1 MNKVFIIAEAGIN
14 HNGSVLNAKKMIDMA
29 FEVGADAV
37 KFQTFKAEKEISRY
51 APKAEYQKRTTNGK
65 ESQLGMVKKFE
76 LTKDEFKELYYYCK
90 GKGIIFLSSP
100 SDLESVDFL
109 IELGLDILKVPSG
122 EITYL
127 SFLRKI
133 GSLRKKIIISTGM
146 TELKDIKNALDILT
160 KAGTSKENITVL
172 HCNTAYPTPF
182 EDVNLLAMITIRDT
196 FKVNVGYSDHTLGIE
211 IPIAAVALG
220 GKVIEKH
227 FTLDKNMEG
236 PDHKASLEPFELKAM
251 VKAIRNIEKAMG
263 DGNKKVTSSEL
274 GNILIARKCIV
285 AARDIKEGEAFTEE
299 NITVKRPGTG
309 INPMEWDNVL
319 GRIAKKDFQEDK
331 EIEL

>member
-1 MNKVFIIAEAGIN
+1 
-14 HNGSVLNAKKMIDMA
+14 
-29 FEVGADAV
+29 
-37 KFQTFKAEKEISRY
+37 
-51 APKAEYQKRTTNGK
+51 
-65 ESQLGMVKKFE
+65 
-76 LTKDEFKELYYYCK
+76 
-90 GKGIIFLSSP
+90 
-100 SDLESVDFL
+100 
-109 IELGLDILKVPSG
+109 
-122 EITYL
+122 
-127 SFLRKI
+127 
-133 GSLRKKIIISTGM
+133 M